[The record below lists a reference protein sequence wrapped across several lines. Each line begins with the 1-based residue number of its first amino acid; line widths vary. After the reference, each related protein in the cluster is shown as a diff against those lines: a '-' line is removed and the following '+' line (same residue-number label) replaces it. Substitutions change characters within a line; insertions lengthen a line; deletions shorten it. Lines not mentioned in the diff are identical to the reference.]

1 MEFPRFGGLSVLDV
15 VIQLASGAAVVV
27 VVMCRHDGGG
37 ASRRGDAE
45 PAAWDAAGS
54 AWGGC
59 AG

>member
-1 MEFPRFGGLSVLDV
+1 MEFPGFGGLSVLDV
-15 VIQLASGAAVVV
+15 VTQLASGAAVVV
-27 VVMCRHDGGG
+27 ICGHDDGG
-37 ASRRGDAE
+37 ASRQGYAE